1 MILCLLCPE
10 FQKCNVGAD
19 IKDDIEKC
27 RIINE
32 CVMKQK
38 ELGMMQ
44 QKRTEINSEGETMKY
59 ER

>member
-1 MILCLLCPE
+1 MILCLLCPK

-27 RIINE
+27 RVINE
-32 CVMKQK
+32 CIMKQK

-44 QKRTEINSEGETMKY
+44 QKRTEINSEEKVW
-59 ER
+59 